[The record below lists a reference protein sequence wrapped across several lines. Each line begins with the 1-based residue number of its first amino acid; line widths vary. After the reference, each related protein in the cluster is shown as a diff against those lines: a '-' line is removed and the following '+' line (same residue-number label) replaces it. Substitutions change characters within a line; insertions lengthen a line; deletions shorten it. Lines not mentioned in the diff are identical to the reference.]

1 MIIKRY
7 NEAKKVAEELHQYN
21 VLHVDSSDFSRYA
34 VGSLLMQYEFIV
46 RNFYSVRNPS
56 EIAAALKA
64 EPIDLLLI
72 NYALCR
78 YDISQELKK
87 LKQQHPG
94 LTMVVYNFAHGNFEK
109 IQLLKAGVNAVFDPD
124 YPFEDLLFALQEIR
138 SDAVYENNLVD
149 KPLLKKIRTSI
160 VNSVKEIDKDGLSL
174 IRDTCKGMDDR
185 RMATKHKLTPSRLE
199 NQMSHLRKI
208 TGCESRSDF
217 IRFAMMNKVIKE
229 DQELLNVS

>member
-7 NEAKKVAEELHQYN
+7 NEAKKVAEELRQYN

-46 RNFYSVRNPS
+46 KNFFSVRNPS
-56 EIAAALKA
+56 EIAAALRA

-78 YDISQELKK
+78 YDIGLELRK
-87 LKQQHPG
+87 LKQQDHG
-94 LTMVVYNFAHGNFEK
+94 LIMVVYNYAQGTFEK

-138 SDAVYENNLVD
+138 SDAVFENNMVD
-149 KPLLKKIRTSI
+149 KPLLKKVRTSI
-160 VNSVKEIDKDGLSL
+160 VDSAKEIDKESLSL

-185 RMATKHKLTPSRLE
+185 RLATKHKLSPARLE
-199 NQMSHLRKI
+199 NQLSHLRKI

-217 IRFAMMNKVIKE
+217 IRFAMMNKVIRE
-229 DQELLNVS
+229 DLELLNVS